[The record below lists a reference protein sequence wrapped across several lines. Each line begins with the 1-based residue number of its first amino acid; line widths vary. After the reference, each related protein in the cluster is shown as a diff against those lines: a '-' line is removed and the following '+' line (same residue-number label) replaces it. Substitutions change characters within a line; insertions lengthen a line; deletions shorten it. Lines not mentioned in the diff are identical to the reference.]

1 MANYWKRL
9 FREMKTPLIPFEHYE
24 EWGDLSHMEEA
35 PRMIKV
41 KQLICRLDP
50 LRRVTLKFCVEF
62 FRELVT
68 YEEDNKMTYYNVAV
82 TVGPNI
88 FRSKKNMT
96 TDIFNHAPYYDALI
110 KLIEH

>member
-1 MANYWKRL
+1 
-9 FREMKTPLIPFEHYE
+9 MKTPLIPFEDYE
-24 EWGDLSHMEEA
+24 EWGDLSEMDDVS
-35 PRMIKV
+35 RMVKV
-41 KQLICRLDP
+41 KQLIARLDP
-50 LRRVTLKFCVEF
+50 LRRATLKFCVAF
-62 FRELVT
+62 FKELVS
-68 YEEDNKMTYYNVAV
+68 YEPINKMTYYNVAV